1 MAEKE
6 IELLENVELRFALAE
21 TDQQLEKTLN
31 IFLSPVLLKLES
43 PHEVVKTKVMS
54 ILAHINKRVRP
65 KTNIKLPLVPL
76 LDLVCT
82 EKVTKSIF
90 VKNFGIMYLEM
101 AYDRLTEEEQI
112 TNLPSLIRGIASKPL
127 NQKQTLM
134 HIILL
139 VLQKYKP
146 KETESPSDLDP
157 INFTSHPDDAKFL
170 LESFLDVILYT
181 PIQPRQ
187 QNQRPATGQLED
199 SQNPQPVQLPSVP
212 PGLSANAV
220 KFVTNDGKAQWASKN
235 SELISIKMGILR
247 FVNSSVILPD
257 SLPDSI
263 HFKKFLILLAASCDS
278 SHEIV
283 GGGENGLKRMKKPDM
298 EDKMVVDGLYY
309 LYQGSNP
316 GSVAKQGQQETLRHP
331 ASQSLRYKIMGY
343 LCKSRLAANTF
354 PAMIQVSFDCLYG
367 PTTNTKLQNQG
378 MWFVQWIARMGDSS
392 RLKPVAPVLLSGLL
406 KFINEHDKESLKLD
420 KEDLR
425 GFAYVAVSL
434 LARRV
439 PEIFRKD
446 LSVLANFFTAVT
458 METKNVKVS
467 VQEALSNMVEAYQD
481 VETWANED
489 VIRTIE
495 NILEENI
502 DKPGHQA
509 RFCAVKYAVSLFPFS
524 HVLSRY
530 ICLLASADE
539 KLEVREMAS
548 RGLAFPNSRAP
559 KLYPNQPDDEIKI
572 PSFLEFVN
580 FINNKSIQRTEKVE
594 QLNYDQSKSKFNLA
608 IPSTMVLDASSFA
621 QFNHTLQSGQSTGK
635 KYVSGYR
642 TEVYINILRF
652 LRNLMI
658 VNADPTVLVDEL
670 IDELDGENKLFDSN
684 VRARVKSWIKEQWK
698 ADQEM
703 TDQMELDEPQHSG
716 ALNVYLGL
724 IEKGLTNKGQID
736 ASLQSTASSCLLELI
751 SLGPSSLSR
760 SYENRISWIKTF
772 LSITK
777 LEVRNSMAHVLGI
790 VSTSE
795 LENSPER
802 CTIIQDLIKEFMTI
816 ARDRSRQT
824 SDYHHGSILALG
836 YIIGRMTYR
845 YPTTF
850 KSMVSPD
857 LIIEV
862 IELIASDLDSSTSLR
877 VIGASKSLSEACRY
891 TSLSVFSDINDKGK
905 DKIGENSS
913 GADFLTNIVEKL
925 INIVKTTKDVKR
937 QETSITALGHIALG
951 ESTYSEKVLSL
962 FYDLATTINKQVEV
976 HFTIGASITCITA
989 GWESNE
995 MDLYLDIADVPPP
1008 SMTIDNAV
1016 MEGVLNKI
1024 FNDLLPSNK
1033 TAAKKAVCVWML
1045 CLVKFCSKHEMV
1057 KATLPRIH
1065 GAFSLLLADRDEF
1078 TQEVASKGIGLVYEL
1093 GDQKMKERL
1102 VDSLV
1107 EMFSEG
1113 KRPKET
1119 IDRDTQLFDSSTLGQ
1134 TPDGSAISTYQSILS
1149 LASDMNQP
1157 ELVYKFM
1164 QLASHNAMWQSRK
1177 GAAFGFSSILAQAE
1191 KELEPYL
1198 KDLIPRLYRF
1208 QYDPNPRVNEAMTSI
1223 WRTLV
1228 KDPKN
1233 AIDEYFDVIVK
1244 DLLKGLGDRLWRTRE
1259 SSANALTDLLQG
1271 RQIQQLEPYLQ
1282 DLWNMSFRALDDIK
1296 ESVRIAAFK
1305 TCRTLTKIT
1314 VKYCDPANVSVGN
1327 GQKVMNIIM
1336 PFLLSKGLVSD
1347 AEDVRKFSLTTILKI
1362 CETAKEL
1369 LKPHITEIVDKLLES
1384 LSSMEPQVM
1393 NYLSFHVE
1401 KYDVTQ
1407 EQLENTRLSATKMSP
1422 MMEGIESCI
1431 DYIDEK
1437 VIEDLTPRLLQLIRK
1452 GIGLPT
1458 KAGCARF
1465 LVSMCIKK
1473 AEIIRLH
1480 ANTYLKVL
1488 SGSILDTSPA
1498 VRKSYAVAV
1507 GYVAHLT
1514 SDNTLAKFIEH
1525 LKKIYCENSEG
1536 EIRSIA
1542 GITVLEISKHAS
1554 DELKRIYVEVLPLTY
1569 YGKHDSDSSIKSVW
1583 DDVWEDNTAGSMG
1596 TIKLYLSELISLSSA
1611 LLKSP
1616 SWPTKRQAALTI
1628 ADVAKSIE
1636 QNLMPYMQQVLPL
1649 LLDGLLGRTWA
1660 GKEALVEALTTASV
1674 SCRKYFENDENRA
1687 RLDIIA
1693 SVLARESKKANK
1705 QYKRICIDNLGKFA
1719 DTYSDTLVIYPEVK
1733 DFLAE
1738 LATGEQD
1745 PDEMDEDDANERPLF
1760 LLVKASAMKCLGL
1773 VWPKEKEVQIQHSK
1787 ELGKLLASSLKSGK
1801 NVWNVRLCALES
1813 LEKFIEKLDFSGQH
1827 VQTLEEET
1835 LNSIFE
1841 GLKEGLSDTKYVAVR
1856 TASFDTLKKVVDKI
1870 KDTSLILSSLV
1881 KEKLLETITVAE
1893 KDPVANISDSAKE
1906 LRKELLTSI

>member
-1 MAEKE
+1 MADKE
-6 IELLENVELRFALAE
+6 IELLENVELRFAIAE

-65 KTNIKLPLVPL
+65 KSNIKLPLVPL

-112 TNLPSLIRGIASKPL
+112 ANLPSLIKGIASKPL
-127 NQKQTLM
+127 NQKQTLV

-146 KETESPSDLDP
+146 KEADSPSDLDP
-157 INFTSHPDDAKFL
+157 IDFTSHPDDAKFL

-187 QNQRPATGQLED
+187 PSQQPAPGQQEG
-199 SQNPQPVQLPSVP
+199 SQNPQPVQLSSVP

-235 SELISIKMGILR
+235 SELILIKMGILR

-278 SHEIV
+278 AHEVV

-298 EDKMVVDGLYY
+298 EDKMVVDGLYS

-316 GSVAKQGQQETLRHP
+316 GTVAKQGQQDTSRHP
-331 ASQSLRYKIMGY
+331 GSQTLRYKIMSY
-343 LCKSRLAANTF
+343 LCKSKLAANTF

-367 PTTNTKLQNQG
+367 PTTNVKSQNQG

-406 KFINEHDKESLKLD
+406 KFINEHDKENLKPE
-420 KEDLR
+420 KEDSR

-434 LARRV
+434 LAKRV

-481 VETWANED
+481 IETWASED
-489 VIRTIE
+489 AIRTIE
-495 NILEENI
+495 GILEENI

-548 RGLAFPNSRAP
+548 RGLTFPNSKAP
-559 KLYPNQPDDEIKI
+559 KLYPNQPDEEIKI

-580 FINNKSIQRTEKVE
+580 FINNKSSQRVEKLE
-594 QLNYDQSKSKFNLA
+594 QLNHDQSQSKFNLTTS
-608 IPSTMVLDASSFA
+608 STIVLDPSSL
-621 QFNHTLQSGQSTGK
+621 NDILQSVQSTGK

-658 VNADPTVLVDEL
+658 VNADPTALVDEL
-670 IDELDGENKLFDSN
+670 TDELDGENKLFDSN
-684 VRARVKSWIKEQWK
+684 VRTRVKNWIKDRWK

-703 TDQMELDEPQHSG
+703 TDQMELDEPQYSG

-736 ASLQSTASSCLLELI
+736 ALLQSTASSCLLELI

-760 SYENRISWIKTF
+760 SYEDRISWIKTF
-772 LSITK
+772 LSIIK

-802 CTIIQDLIKEFMTI
+802 CTVIQDLIKEFITI

-824 SDYHHGSILALG
+824 SEYHHGSILALG
-836 YIIGRMTYR
+836 YIIGRLTYR
-845 YPTTF
+845 YPGTF
-850 KSMVSPD
+850 KSIVSPN
-857 LIIEV
+857 LIIEA
-862 IELIASDLDSSTSLR
+862 IELIALDLNSSTSLR
-877 VIGASKSLSEACRY
+877 VIGASKALSEACRY
-891 TSLSVFSDINDKGK
+891 TPLSVFSDINDKGK
-905 DKIGENSS
+905 DKISENSS
-913 GADFLTNIVEKL
+913 GIDFLTNIVEKL
-925 INIVKTTKDVKR
+925 ITIVKTTKDVKT
-937 QETSITALGHIALG
+937 QETAITALGHIALG
-951 ESTYSEKVLSL
+951 DPTYSEKVLTL
-962 FYDLATTINKQVEV
+962 FYDLASIINKQVEV
-976 HFTIGASITCITA
+976 HFTIGASITCMTA

-1024 FNDLLPSNK
+1024 FNDLLPSNR

-1045 CLVKFCSKHEMV
+1045 CLVKFCSKHEIV

-1119 IDRDTQLFDSSTLGQ
+1119 IDRDTQLFDSNTLGQ

-1177 GAAFGFSSILAQAE
+1177 GAAFGFSTILAQAE

-1208 QYDPNPRVNEAMTSI
+1208 QYDPNPKVNEAMTSI
-1223 WRTLV
+1223 WNTLV

-1314 VKYCDPANVSVGN
+1314 VKYCDPVNVSIKN

-1369 LKPHITEIVDKLLES
+1369 LKPHITEIVDRLLEC

-1431 DYIDEK
+1431 DYIDDK
-1437 VIEDLTPRLLQLIRK
+1437 VMENLTPRLLQLIRK
-1452 GIGLPT
+1452 GVGLPT

-1473 AEIIRLH
+1473 AEIIRPH

-1507 GYVAHLT
+1507 GYVARLT

-1583 DDVWEDNTAGSMG
+1583 DNVWEDNTAGSIG
-1596 TIKLYLSELISLSSA
+1596 TIKLYLSELIILLSA

-1616 SWPTKRQAALTI
+1616 SWPTKRQSALTI

-1636 QNLMPYMQQVLPL
+1636 QSLMPYMQQVLPL
-1649 LLDGLLGRTWA
+1649 LLDGLSGRTWA
-1660 GKEALVEALTTASV
+1660 GKEALVEALATASV
-1674 SCRKYFENDENRA
+1674 SCREYFENNEHRA
-1687 RLDIIA
+1687 QLDTIA
-1693 SVLARESKKANK
+1693 NVLVRESKKENK
-1705 QYKRICIDNLGKFA
+1705 QYKRVCIDNLGKFA
-1719 DTYSDTLVIYPEVK
+1719 DAYSDTLVIYPEVK
-1733 DFLAE
+1733 EFLSN
-1738 LATGEQD
+1738 LAIGEQD

-1760 LLVKASAMKCLGL
+1760 LLVKASAIKCLGL
-1773 VWPKEKEVQIQHSK
+1773 VWPKEKEVQMQHSK

-1813 LEKFIEKLDFSGQH
+1813 LEKFVEKLDFSGQH

-1856 TASFDTLKKVVDKI
+1856 TASLDTLKKVVGKI
-1870 KDTSLILSSLV
+1870 KGTSLISSPSV
-1881 KEKLLETITVAE
+1881 REKLLDTITVAE
-1893 KDPVANISDSAKE
+1893 KDPIANISDSAKE
-1906 LRKELLTSI
+1906 LRKEILTNA